1 MTLEEILSR
10 LEGVKGGNGQYSA
23 RCPAHDDHNASL
35 SVASGENGEILLYC
49 HKECEFD
56 DIVKALGK
64 MCIRDS
70 HCNKLPTFFL
80 FSAQE
85 SPEYE
90 LL

>member
-49 HKECEFD
+49 HLSL
-56 DIVKALGK
+56 IH
-64 MCIRDS
+64 I
-70 HCNKLPTFFL
+70 
-80 FSAQE
+80 
-85 SPEYE
+85 
-90 LL
+90 